1 MFERRT
7 TRGCRPSLV
16 ESQHAKGSRNLVA
29 LFLGDYFSGQTAN
42 IQAQALLQN
51 RERALFMSKSTRK
64 TPDGQ
69 ANASKYYLDRN
80 VGNGGSIAIKDHNG
94 VTVSVLITEEAMANQ
109 SRLLMKPIVRGLIYP
124 GTVGLLVA
132 PPKAGKSNLEFMFAH
147 ELAAG
152 RDYLGYDV
160 HEPCCVS
167 IFEFE
172 EGDAVMGMRY
182 NRFPDDVD
190 FFEDGE
196 LSIQYSPTPFEF
208 EMDAAGAISVDTS
221 KGLGFQI
228 SLWHELVNKGEHE
241 NRPGVVFIDTL
252 ARALPNLGSG
262 KYSAEL
268 NYIGAVHNF
277 AVDLGIA
284 IAFVHHTN
292 KGDHSD
298 AADSISG
305 TNGIAGSCD
314 WTMLLFRDTDG
325 ETKKR
330 LPTGRLVC
338 NSRLMSE
345 DELFRWVRLSDF
357 GFWELDL
364 EKEDEIRLRERA
376 ERDKLVPKCVKK
388 ILTLM
393 RHHDVWEGTASQLM
407 AEINEQLYPSAF
419 TRKINENQE
428 WLAENGIAYWN
439 GKRNK
444 RERLLHFEL
453 V

>member
-7 TRGCRPSLV
+7 TRGCRPSLFTP
-16 ESQHAKGSRNLVA
+16 QHAKVSRNLVA
-29 LFLGDYFSGQTAN
+29 LFLEDYFSGRIAI
-42 IQAQALLQN
+42 IQAQALLQY
-51 RERALFMSKSTRK
+51 RERALFMSEYICK
-64 TPDGQ
+64 TPDGN
-69 ANASKYYLDRN
+69 ANAPKYYLDRN

-182 NRFPDDVD
+182 NRFPDDAD
-190 FFEDGE
+190 FFENGE
-196 LSIQYSPTPFEF
+196 LTIQYSPAPFEF
-208 EMDAAGAISVDTS
+208 VTDAAGAISVDTDR
-221 KGLGFQI
+221 GLGKQI
-228 SLWHELVNKGEHE
+228 SLWHEFVNQGEYQK
-241 NRPGVVFIDTL
+241 RPGVVFIDTL
-252 ARALPNLGSG
+252 ARSLPNMGSG

-292 KGDHSD
+292 KGDHAD

-314 WTMLLFRDTDG
+314 WTMLLFRDTDS

-338 NSRLMSE
+338 NSRLSSE
-345 DELFRWVRLSDF
+345 DELFRWVRLSEF
-357 GFWELDL
+357 GFWELDFG
-364 EKEDEIRLRERA
+364 KEDEVRLRERA
-376 ERDKLVPKCVKK
+376 ERDRAVPSCVKK
-388 ILTLM
+388 IRTFM
-393 RHHDVWEGTASQLM
+393 GKRKTWDGTASDLVAAIHEDM
-407 AEINEQLYPSAF
+407 VAHAL
-419 TRKINENQE
+419 TRKVNANQE
-428 WLAENGIAYWN
+428 WLAANGIAYRN
-439 GKRNK
+439 GKTNG
-444 RERLLHFEL
+444 ERWLHFEHI
-453 V
+453 